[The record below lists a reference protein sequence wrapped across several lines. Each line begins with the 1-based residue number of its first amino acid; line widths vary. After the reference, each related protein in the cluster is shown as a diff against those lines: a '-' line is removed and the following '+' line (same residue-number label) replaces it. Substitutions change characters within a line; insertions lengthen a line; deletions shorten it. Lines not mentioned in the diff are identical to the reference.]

1 MTGLLARYVPEW
13 STIARRASGSGAQD
27 FALDSHSFLALRR
40 LHQWLES
47 DDAFAARLS
56 LTLRHRDWVYLA
68 VLLHEADRAA
78 EQPLRVAAVCPMT
91 AWQRSKCSSTTMV

>member
-1 MTGLLARYVPEW
+1 MTGLLARYLPEW
-13 STIARRASGSGAQD
+13 STIARRASGSGARD

-47 DDAFAARLS
+47 VTPFAARLS

-68 VLLHEADRAA
+68 VLLHETDRARDGRRA
-78 EQPLRVAAVCPMT
+78 TLRPV
-91 AWQRSKCSSTTMV
+91 R